1 MWVLIK
7 AVFAFVALDMAA
19 NELAVSDWV
28 RFIGWA
34 LILAAYVAHGEK

>member
-19 NELAVSDWV
+19 NELAVSDWA